1 MSSTRQTED
10 ASQLLRAEYA
20 EFPELRLTLI
30 QIMRLLELDH
40 ETTAGIVEGL
50 VKAHFLEETPDGCY
64 VRAVPDRKSLKHG
77 G

>member
-1 MSSTRQTED
+1 MSLTRQTEE

-50 VKAHFLEETPDGCY
+50 VRSHFLEETQDGCY
-64 VRAVPDRKSLKHG
+64 VRAVAARKSSRQG